1 MPRGHPDAG
10 ANFGRKKPPRCVG
23 FQSARQTGAAG
34 GLAGAGSGS
43 LLPEP
48 GLLVSAWRYFTV
60 QLNEAVPVTAFASLA
75 LTLTE

>member
-1 MPRGHPDAG
+1 MGPA
-10 ANFGRKKPPRCVG
+10 
-23 FQSARQTGAAG
+23 ARRRRRPF
-34 GLAGAGSGS
+34 AGAGSGS

-48 GLLVSAWRYFTV
+48 GLLVSAWSYFTV